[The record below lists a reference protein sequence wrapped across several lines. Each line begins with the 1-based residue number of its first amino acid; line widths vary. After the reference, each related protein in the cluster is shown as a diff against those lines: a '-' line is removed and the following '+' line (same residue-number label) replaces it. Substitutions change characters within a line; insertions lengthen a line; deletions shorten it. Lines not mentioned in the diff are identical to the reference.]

1 MKNKIKELRI
11 NIDAL
16 SQLIDHLQPIEKS
29 KIVWDEVNTN
39 AIKNKIWNEK
49 SKELTKSYDSLIL
62 AKAWLGKVL
71 ESLGEE
77 TSYKNSGKRKD
88 INDIEE
94 ASDVAIVVAGLR
106 KPFTDRPDRS
116 KKVAVAKDTWE
127 LNGRS
132 MSDYSNMNHIEK
144 IYWLRKEIKNI
155 INDTPIR
162 DLCNMGYE
170 LRVQIAITHLS
181 EARFWLERE
190 LQRIKKDN

>member
-1 MKNKIKELRI
+1 MKSKIKKLRI

-62 AKAWLGKVL
+62 AKSWLGKIL

-77 TSYKNSGKRKD
+77 TPYKNDGKRKD
-88 INDIEE
+88 ITDIEE
-94 ASDVAIVVAGLR
+94 PSDVAIVVAGLR
-106 KPFTDRPDRS
+106 KPFTDRPNRS

-144 IYWLRKEIKNI
+144 IDWLREEIKQLTN
-155 INDTPIR
+155 
-162 DLCNMGYE
+162 E
-170 LRVQIAITHLS
+170 LVDYPAESTMIGRYFVNVYTWLS
-181 EARFWLERE
+181 EARFWLGFE
-190 LQRIKKDN
+190 LQRIKKGN